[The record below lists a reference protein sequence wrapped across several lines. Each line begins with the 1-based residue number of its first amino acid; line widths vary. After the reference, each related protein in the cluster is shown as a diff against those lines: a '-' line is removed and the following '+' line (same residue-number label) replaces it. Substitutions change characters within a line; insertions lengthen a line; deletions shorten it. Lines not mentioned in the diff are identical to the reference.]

1 MVYFCK
7 SGLMILKDSD
17 GDLYYFNP
25 RLSLREVA
33 EYVWSKDSLCEFQ
46 TEINP
51 DEKKEHNV
59 NYIDSTEQGVHR
71 LRSLSP
77 LMDDKYYTDL

>member
-1 MVYFCK
+1 
-7 SGLMILKDSD
+7 MILKDSN
-17 GDLYYFNP
+17 GDFHYFNP

-33 EYVWSKDSLCEFQ
+33 EYVWSKDSLSEFQ

-59 NYIDSTEQGVHR
+59 NYVDSQDLNSHR
-71 LRSLSP
+71 LRSISP
-77 LMDDKYYTDL
+77 LMDDKYYSDL